1 MYYSYNN
8 LSNQWFTLRRTDLQ
22 PVCVCVCLLLHL
34 QVERGDPQAG
44 AVGAGDGA
52 ERGRGLCSRRGGP
65 RKGRADGRGVPAAT
79 GSIRPPVF
87 VRIFSFFFN
96 SKYGDVHVFYVSVRV
111 PTRMWNFILYIS
123 RSEKYEN
130 T

>member
-1 MYYSYNN
+1 MYYTYNN

-22 PVCVCVCLLLHL
+22 LVCVCLLLHL

-65 RKGRADGRGVPAAT
+65 RKGRADRRGVPAAT
-79 GSIRPPVF
+79 GSIRPAVF
-87 VRIFSFFFN
+87 VRIFSFFFIL
-96 SKYGDVHVFYVSVRV
+96 STEMHVFYVSVRV
-111 PTRMWNFILYIS
+111 PTLMWNFILYIS